1 VASAVLGGILIGLAA
16 AVLWFG
22 TGRVAGVSGILH
34 NALRGAGSARAV
46 SIAFLVGLVSVGAAS
61 GLLRV
66 GTAPEAGSLGLLAF
80 AGVLSGFGARLSGG
94 CTSGHGV
101 CGVSR
106 LSPRSLVAT
115 LTFMGAGMLTVF
127 VVRHLAS

>member
-1 VASAVLGGILIGLAA
+1 M
-16 AVLWFG
+16 LWFG
-22 TGRVAGVSGILH
+22 TGRVAGVSGIVH
-34 NALRGAGSARAV
+34 NALRGKGSARAV
-46 SIAFLVGLVSVGAAS
+46 SIAFLVGLVSVGAVAGALRAGPAPQAAS
-61 GLLRV
+61 F
-66 GTAPEAGSLGLLAF
+66 GLLAL

-115 LTFMGAGMLTVF
+115 VTFMGAGMLTVF
-127 VVRHLAS
+127 LVRHLFP

>member
-1 VASAVLGGILIGLAA
+1 VASALVGGILIGLAA
-16 AVLWFG
+16 SLMWFA
-22 TGRVAGVSGILH
+22 TGRVAGVSGLVH
-34 NALRGAGSARAV
+34 NALRGAGNARAV
-46 SIAFLVGLVSVGAAS
+46 SIAFLVGLVSIGAVVGALRAGPAPQAAS
-61 GLLRV
+61 FGLLV
-66 GTAPEAGSLGLLAF
+66 V

-106 LSPRSLVAT
+106 LSPRSLIAT

-127 VVRHLAS
+127 VVRHLVS